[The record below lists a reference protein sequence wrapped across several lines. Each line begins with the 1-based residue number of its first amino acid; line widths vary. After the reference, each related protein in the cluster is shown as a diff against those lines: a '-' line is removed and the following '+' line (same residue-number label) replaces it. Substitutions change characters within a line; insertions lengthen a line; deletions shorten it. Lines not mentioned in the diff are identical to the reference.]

1 MSAQKNYVNNKK
13 LLQHLIDY
21 KARKVKDPNAQID
34 DYIATSIMKIAEK
47 YASRPNFAGYT
58 YRSEMVS
65 DAIEN
70 VVRYIDNFDPKKSS
84 NPFAYITQICHYA
97 FLRRIR
103 DEKTQT
109 YIRFKSIQKYFFED
123 RLADVQ
129 DIDHSEEGVDFAM
142 NDPLYDNMRE
152 FIDDF
157 EAEVAENKRKSR
169 EYNERVNR
177 RKQKKAAIEF
187 KDDEDE

>member
-1 MSAQKNYVNNKK
+1 MSAQKNYVNNKE

-21 KARKVKDPNAQID
+21 KTRKAKDSSAQID
-34 DYIATSIMKIAEK
+34 DYIATAIMRIAER

-58 YRSEMVS
+58 YRSDMVA

-70 VVRYIDNFDPKKSS
+70 VIRYIDNFDPKKSS

-123 RLADVQ
+123 KLADVQ
-129 DIDHSEEGVDFAM
+129 DIDHSEEGIDFAL

-157 EAEVAENKRKSR
+157 EADVAENKRKSR

-187 KDDEDE
+187 KEDE